1 MKDLTTNDLAA
12 TTFAV
17 RASGRKALVA
27 FLTAGY
33 PDQTTFEDLVKASVD
48 AGCDIIEVGIPFS
61 DPIADGPIIQAAS
74 TAALAHGVTLRST
87 LRQVARLSSRC
98 PLVAMSYIN
107 PILRMGVDAFADAA
121 RESGVSG
128 LILPDVS
135 FEESDAF
142 RPALTARGLAYID
155 LVAPTSDDARLRAIA
170 CASSGFVYLVSVTGV
185 TGVRNALP
193 AGVTEL
199 AGRVRTA
206 TETPVYVGFG
216 VSTPELAAELAP
228 CADGVI
234 IGSRLIQLAGDGH
247 PGQAGRRVG
256 DFLAGARKAIDAA
269 AGSPER
275 TTTPPAHSC

>member
-1 MKDLTTNDLAA
+1 MNDLV
-12 TTFAV
+12 TTTTAL
-17 RASGRKALVA
+17 RASGGKALVA
-27 FLTAGY
+27 YLMAGY
-33 PDQTTFEDLVKASVD
+33 PDERTFADLVKASVD
-48 AGCDIIEVGIPFS
+48 AGCDLIEVGIPFS
-61 DPIADGPIIQAAS
+61 DPIADGPVIQAAA
-74 TAALAHGVTLRST
+74 TAALARGVTLHST
-87 LRQVARLSSRC
+87 LGQIARLSARV

-121 RESGVSG
+121 RESGISG

-135 FEESDAF
+135 FEESDGF

-185 TGVRNALP
+185 TGVRSALP
-193 AGVTEL
+193 AGITEL
-199 AGRVRTA
+199 AGRVRAA

-216 VSTPELAAELAP
+216 VSTPELAAQLAP

-234 IGSRLIQLAGDGH
+234 IGSRLMQLAADGH

-256 DFLAGARKAIDAA
+256 DFLAQARKAIDAA

>member
-1 MKDLTTNDLAA
+1 MNDLV
-12 TTFAV
+12 TTTTAL
-17 RASGRKALVA
+17 RASGGKALVA
-27 FLTAGY
+27 YLMAGY
-33 PDQTTFEDLVKASVD
+33 PDERTFEDLVKASVD

-61 DPIADGPIIQAAS
+61 DPIADGPVIQAAA
-74 TAALAHGVTLRST
+74 TAALSRGVTLRST
-87 LRQVARLSSRC
+87 LEQVARLSARV
-98 PLVAMSYIN
+98 PLVGMSYIN

-121 RESGVSG
+121 RDSGISG

-142 RPALTARGLAYID
+142 RPALAARGLAYID

-170 CASSGFVYLVSVTGV
+170 GASRGFVYLVSVTGV

-193 AGVTEL
+193 AGVSEL

-228 CADGVI
+228 CADGII
-234 IGSRLIQLAGDGH
+234 IGSRLMQLAADGH

-256 DFLAGARKAIDAA
+256 EFLAGARRAIDAA
-269 AGSPER
+269 AGSPGR

>member
-1 MKDLTTNDLAA
+1 MKDLASA
-12 TTFAV
+12 TSEL
-17 RASGRKALVA
+17 RANGQKALVA
-27 FLTAGY
+27 YLMAGY
-33 PDQTTFEDLVKASVD
+33 PDDRTFEDLVKASAD

-61 DPIADGPIIQAAS
+61 DPIADGPVIQAAAN
-74 TAALAHGVTLRST
+74 AALAHGVTLRSV
-87 LRQVARLSSRC
+87 LEQVARLSSRV
-98 PLVAMSYIN
+98 PLVGMSYIN
-107 PILRMGVDAFADAA
+107 PILRMGVDAFANAA
-121 RESGVSG
+121 RDSGLSG

-135 FEESDAF
+135 FEESGAF
-142 RPALTARGLAYID
+142 RPALAARGLAYID

-170 CASSGFVYLVSVTGV
+170 GASRGFVYLVSVTGV

-193 AGVTEL
+193 AGVSEL

-234 IGSRLIQLAGDGH
+234 IGSRLMQLAADGH

-256 DFLAGARKAIDAA
+256 DFLAEARRAIDAA